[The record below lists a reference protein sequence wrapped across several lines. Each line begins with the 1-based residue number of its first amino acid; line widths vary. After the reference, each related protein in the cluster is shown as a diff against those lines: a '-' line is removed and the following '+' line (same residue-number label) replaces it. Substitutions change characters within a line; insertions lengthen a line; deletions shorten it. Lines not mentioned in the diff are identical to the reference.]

1 MNMEIRAFIS
11 LISYPYIQVRFQQ
24 DLNCKALQ
32 DEVEK
37 LRKELDSSDSHHE
50 SERREHDAC
59 VCNLMEENKSL
70 NMSLDVLRSK
80 VAHLQSDDVDADEV
94 EGGSLLDDSR
104 AANPKN
110 VSFEKSPEPTATK
123 ETGSPTSGAVALKC
137 RLCGVEI
144 EDACKRCLTAS
155 IRDEI
160 ECDDLDSSLT
170 IKDPVVVRLKH
181 GGSAYGSRESLN
193 KIAIISPENEYGN
206 SVIGVFNVS
215 ADNGRSPTSIG
226 EGGSRAMPDLGP
238 ESLMSEMGAQYAVL
252 IEKYESILKQK
263 EEMEKSSQ
271 RKDATD
277 VAVGTSFSLKLSSST
292 PNPKS
297 RDDIAA
303 MPKRGLGNVV
313 ESVGDEAISRSVQ
326 TETIFLDSS
335 SSDGDGRSSTSP
347 SPAASSTGSRKRQC
361 RSLIVTG
368 LEQGR
373 DPTDYGFDH
382 SPPEYKELFK
392 EIFATLRKT
401 VDKESARPPTPPKD
415 NKD

>member
-1 MNMEIRAFIS
+1 M
-11 LISYPYIQVRFQQ
+11 
-24 DLNCKALQ
+24 
-32 DEVEK
+32 EK
-37 LRKELDSSDSHHE
+37 LRKELDSLDADRE
-50 SERREHDAC
+50 TERREHDAC
-59 VCNLMEENKSL
+59 ICNLMEENKSL
-70 NMSLDVLRSK
+70 NMSVDVMRTK
-80 VAHLQSDDVDADEV
+80 MAQMQAETDEREEEEEEKGTDVV
-94 EGGSLLDDSR
+94 HSDSR
-104 AANPKN
+104 QQQRLPNHKN
-110 VSFEKSPEPTATK
+110 VSFDKSPEVAGKESGDSDDAAAATI
-123 ETGSPTSGAVALKC
+123 VHKC

-144 EDACKRCLTAS
+144 DDACKRCLTAS

-193 KIAIISPENEYGN
+193 KIAIISPENEFGN
-206 SVIGVFNVS
+206 SVIGVFNVDD
-215 ADNGRSPTSIG
+215 A
-226 EGGSRAMPDLGP
+226 GGDGGGGIRQAIPDLGP

-263 EEMEKSSQ
+263 EELEKNTNQ

-277 VAVGTSFSLKLSSST
+277 VASSPSSGGVAATKRTPLSALPRHAPSEEH
-292 PNPKS
+292 
-297 RDDIAA
+297 IAA

-313 ESVGDEAISRSVQ
+313 EDVGDGAAISRSVQ
-326 TETIFLDSS
+326 TETIFLHSSEDDRQSSISSHSPSPGTSSASS
-335 SSDGDGRSSTSP
+335 SSSST
-347 SPAASSTGSRKRQC
+347 RKRQC

-401 VDKESARPPTPPKD
+401 VDKESARPPTPPRGQKE
-415 NKD
+415 